1 MKTTISLMRKLNDGF
16 TRKVVRRLGKVYVI
30 KVKKQKS

>member
-1 MKTTISLMRKLNDGF
+1 MKTKFSLTRKFNDGF

-30 KVKKQKS
+30 KCKK